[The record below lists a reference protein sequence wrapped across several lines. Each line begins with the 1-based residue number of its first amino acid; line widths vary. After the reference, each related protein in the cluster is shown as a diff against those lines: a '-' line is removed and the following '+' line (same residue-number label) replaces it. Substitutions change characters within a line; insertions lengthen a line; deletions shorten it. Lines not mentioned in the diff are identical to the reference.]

1 MGKKSTVVQTG
12 LGDDQYKSLSDNQAN
27 IAGGINNLDAKA
39 TEGFNT
45 ITANQQTIV
54 DGQGTLREGQGE
66 LWEQAEINASEIK
79 ANDNRNTTAL
89 KEGQGSI
96 LTAVQNIPSVDLSG
110 VESKLGTLDS
120 SVNTGFN
127 NMGTRFDS
135 VDSQLGT
142 ISGEVT
148 GLGTKIDTGFEGVNS
163 NVTSGFETAETNA
176 DARAAE
182 AQAQRDALQEAVLT
196 GQVGI
201 TELVNKYGEAGAT
214 YYEAL
219 AGGQKALTEQVGGVQ
234 DGLSA
239 FQDQYTTDFETQAQ
253 FLGDLAGTVEG
264 GFDAVRSGQTQMSDS
279 VANQLQSAVT
289 PQQTAA
295 QQAAAQ
301 QLQFNSQMQQQ
312 LAQINASIA
321 AGQIDYSQIAKQVT
335 MGQSSGNPQVDAA
348 AQQEWNSSLNTIR
361 QLLKDQTIN
370 LDDRLRSNY
379 TQLSSS
385 FDAQGK
391 LISSSVDANGVN
403 TARAIDENGNLLIA
417 QFDATGQQ
425 LMQNS
430 LDINAMMYALKQ
442 SFSGGANYSM
452 GNLSPANNRRFGLM
466 SPYTQTG
473 QAFYRARGN

>member
-12 LGDDQYKSLSDNQAN
+12 LGDDQYKSLADNQAN
-27 IAGGINNLDAKA
+27 IAGGINSLDTKA

-45 ITANQQTIV
+45 ITTNQQTLA
-54 DGQGTLREGQGE
+54 DGQGQLKTGQT
-66 LWEQAEINASEIK
+66 EIK
-79 ANDNRNTTAL
+79 DNQTTLYNQANDNTTAL
-89 KEGQGSI
+89 KGGQSDI
-96 LTAVQNIPSVDLSG
+96 ITAVRNIPSVDLSG
-110 VESKLGTLDS
+110 VTSSINALEGTT
-120 SVNTGFN
+120 NAGFS
-127 NMGTRFDS
+127 NMGTRFDG
-135 VDSQLGT
+135 VDT
-142 ISGEVT
+142 AIT
-148 GLGTKIDTGFEGVNS
+148 GLGTQMDTGFNAVNA
-163 NVTSGFETAETNA
+163 NTDAGFETMNTNMTAGFETAETNA
-176 DARAAE
+176 DARATE

-219 AGGQKALTEQVGGVQ
+219 AGGQTALTEQVGGVQ
-234 DGLSA
+234 EGLSA
-239 FQDQYTTDFETQAQ
+239 FQDQYTTDFETQSQ
-253 FLGDLAGTVEG
+253 FLGDMAGTLEG

-279 VANQLQSAVT
+279 VSNQLQNAVS

-301 QLQFNSQMQQQ
+301 QLQFNTQMQQQ

-335 MGQSSGNPQVDAA
+335 MGQSTGNPQVDAA

-361 QLLKDQTIN
+361 QLLKDQTLN

-379 TQLSSS
+379 TQLSTS
-385 FDAQGK
+385 FDAQGR
-391 LISSSVDANGVN
+391 LISSSVDANGTN

-430 LDINAMMYALKQ
+430 LDINSMMYALKQ
-442 SFSGGANYSM
+442 SFTGGANYSM

-473 QAFYRARGN
+473 R